1 MGGMAPAG
9 FSSAM
14 HRVAGTTRVEL
25 HGELDCA
32 SVPLLEGKLDGVI
45 VDGAGRVLLDLR
57 DLRFMDVTALR
68 MAVRLEARAQLHGV
82 DFALVRGPRPV
93 QRVFE
98 MTGMERFV
106 PAVDA
111 A

>member
-1 MGGMAPAG
+1 MALAG
-9 FSSAM
+9 FSSAT
-14 HRVAGTTRVEL
+14 HRAAGTTRVEL

-32 SVPLLEGKLDGVI
+32 SVPSLECTMDGVI
-45 VDGAGRVLLDLR
+45 ARGAGRVLLDLR
-57 DLRFMDVTALR
+57 DLQFMDVSGLR
-68 MAVRLEARAQLHGV
+68 MAVRLEARAQLHNV

-98 MTGMERFV
+98 VTGMERFV

>member
-1 MGGMAPAG
+1 MALTG
-9 FSSAM
+9 FSSVL
-14 HRVAGTTRVEL
+14 HRVADTTRVEL

-32 SVPLLEGKLDGVI
+32 SVPSLEGAMEGVI
-45 VDGAGRVLLDLR
+45 VRGAGPVRLDLR
-57 DLRFMDVTALR
+57 DLRFIDVAALR
-68 MAVRLEARAQLHGV
+68 LTVRLEARAQMHGV

>member
-1 MGGMAPAG
+1 MALAG
-9 FSSAM
+9 FSSAT
-14 HRVAGTTRVEL
+14 HRAGGTTRVEL

-32 SVPLLEGKLDGVI
+32 SVPSLEVTMDGVI
-45 VDGAGRVLLDLR
+45 ADGAGRVLLDLR
-57 DLRFMDVTALR
+57 DLHFMDVSGLR

-82 DFALVRGPRPV
+82 DFALVRGPSCV

>member
-1 MGGMAPAG
+1 MAPAG

-14 HRVAGTTRVEL
+14 HHVAGTTRVEL
-25 HGELDCA
+25 H
-32 SVPLLEGKLDGVI
+32 
-45 VDGAGRVLLDLR
+45 
-57 DLRFMDVTALR
+57 
-68 MAVRLEARAQLHGV
+68 V

>member
-1 MGGMAPAG
+1 MAPAG
-9 FSSAM
+9 FSSAT
-14 HRVAGTTRVEL
+14 HRAGSTTRVEL

-32 SVPLLEGKLDGVI
+32 SVPSLEGEMDLVI
-45 VDGAGRVLLDLR
+45 VDGADRVLLDLR
-57 DLRFMDVTALR
+57 DLQFMDVSALR